1 MLKIKEIIC
10 RYYSNFIG
18 SNISSLN
25 KKISFVCNSERDIV
39 LKGYGCK
46 ISIYILV
53 IKDKVVISYSPK
65 YKEYINKIKGEN
77 FPLKKILD
85 DFQFKH
91 NILFYLQEEKICKFG
106 FAKKLEINNYKD
118 YEEFFIEAYSSSNI
132 DWLYDY
138 YKNNI
143 YYIITFYKLFFYLYI

>member
-85 DFQFKH
+85 DFPFKH

-106 FAKKLEINNYKD
+106 FANKIK
-118 YEEFFIEAYSSSNI
+118 
-132 DWLYDY
+132 Y
-138 YKNNI
+138 YV
-143 YYIITFYKLFFYLYI
+143 